1 MAENPT
7 NHSEPPVPSPQPLPT
22 FARIAILLTTG
33 FGICRVV
40 PAPGTVGTALF
51 GLPFA
56 WAVGQL
62 PGPLWQ
68 ILAIGAAVGIGVP
81 LTTAANRALGKA
93 KDHQAIVWDE
103 IASMPVVYLLAP
115 MVNWRVSL
123 AGFVLHRVFDISKPP
138 PARQLEQLPEGV
150 GIMADDLMAAI
161 YAGIALAAL
170 AWLEQSAGWS
180 FLA

>member
-1 MAENPT
+1 MPT
-7 NHSEPPVPSPQPLPT
+7 NEQSVPLPDEASQKPT
-22 FARIAILLTTG
+22 TLFQRIAVCWVTG
-33 FGICRVV
+33 LGICRVT

-62 PGPLWQ
+62 PGPLFQ
-68 ILAIGAAVGIGVP
+68 ILAIVVAVAIGVP
-81 LTTAANRALGKA
+81 LATAANRALGKA

-103 IASMPVVYLLAP
+103 IASMPVVFLLVP
-115 MVNWRVSL
+115 MANWRVAL

-138 PARQLEQLPEGV
+138 PARQLEQLPEGW

-161 YAGIALAAL
+161 YACIALAAL
-170 AWLEQSAGWS
+170 AWLDSAAGWNL
-180 FLA
+180 LA